1 MKRVQQVIFLI
12 DLEYPNQLHRLHNDY
27 PSAPEKLSVSYDTL
41 SNYQKTITEKYEI
54 QVGTVKKL
62 VPDLV
67 HKTN

>member
-41 SNYQKTITEKYEI
+41 LNYQKTITEKYEI

>member
-1 MKRVQQVIFLI
+1 MI

-27 PSAPEKLSVSYDTL
+27 PSAPEKLSVSYDTT
-41 SNYQKTITEKYEI
+41 NYQKTITEKYEI
-54 QVGTVKKL
+54 QVGNVKKL